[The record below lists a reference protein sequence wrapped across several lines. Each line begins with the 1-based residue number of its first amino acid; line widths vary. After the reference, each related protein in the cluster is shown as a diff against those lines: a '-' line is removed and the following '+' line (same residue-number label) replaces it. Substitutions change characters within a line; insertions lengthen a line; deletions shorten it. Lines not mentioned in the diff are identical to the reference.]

1 MLDFAH
7 RTEATINADPK
18 VVFDIVS
25 DPGLHAQLAGSG
37 ELNTVKEDPPGPIGL
52 GSRVLVE
59 ETLKLTDGTGLDL
72 SSVSVVVAFDP
83 PNCLSWVVGELTLP
97 EQFRRLQWWFTL
109 RPAGPG
115 TTHVV
120 HEVEL
125 DIGDPQTEMVQGVKA
140 HFEDIR
146 APVVRAGME
155 RTLENLRALAE
166 Q

>member
-18 VVFDIVS
+18 VLFDIIS
-25 DPGLHAQLAGSG
+25 DAALHARLAGSG
-37 ELNTVKEDPPGPIGL
+37 ELNAVKQEPPGPFGL
-52 GSRVLVE
+52 GARILVD
-59 ETLKLTDGTGLDL
+59 ETLKLVDGTGMDL
-72 SSVSVVVAFDP
+72 SSESIIVAFDP
-83 PNCLSWVVGELTLP
+83 PNRLSWIVGRLTLP

-109 RPAGPG
+109 TPTGPDS
-115 TTHVV
+115 THVV

-125 DIGDPQTEMVQGVKA
+125 DIGDPQTEAVQGIKG
-140 HFEDIR
+140 HFEEIR

-166 Q
+166 R